1 MDKGVHTPP
10 PVETD
15 AHNNVGVHLSYIRRD
30 LDALTQNQVKNAE
43 ETQKLLKEIR
53 DGVPSRKEFDEL
65 RGHVDGK
72 AGGGDLAEIKKFV
85 ETRLVTKEDFDPVK
99 KVVYG
104 MVSAVLG
111 TVILAILALIIT
123 NK

>member
-1 MDKGVHTPP
+1 MDKTHTPP
-10 PVETD
+10 PIEPDT
-15 AHNNVGVHLSYIRRD
+15 HNNVGIHLSYIRRD
-30 LDALTQNQVKNAE
+30 LDTLTQNQVKNAE
-43 ETQKLLKEIR
+43 ETQRILKEIR
-53 DGVPSRKEFDEL
+53 DGAPSRKEFDEL
-65 RGHVDGK
+65 RGHVDSK
-72 AGGGDLAEIKKFV
+72 ASSTTMEDIKKFV
-85 ETRLVTKEDFDPVK
+85 ETKLVTKDDFEPVK